1 LIHNLAME
9 PAKKPRGQPR
19 KENGE
24 RLYLTFRVS
33 AERKARYEAA
43 AAKAKDTLSG
53 WVKGVLDRAS
63 KR

>member
-1 LIHNLAME
+1 ME
-9 PAKKPRGQPR
+9 QPAKRPRGQPR

-33 AERKARYEAA
+33 VERKAMYERA
-43 AAKAKDTLSG
+43 AAKAKETLSG
-53 WVKGVLDRAS
+53 WVKGVLDRAA